1 MTVHFHYIYIAC
13 KAAFRDRHQLG
24 KTQVRKKMFKN
35 TSLDAAVLS
44 KAKTGVLTKKGFKQ
58 KSLYLF
64 PEPVSK
70 VTH

>member
-1 MTVHFHYIYIAC
+1 M
-13 KAAFRDRHQLG
+13 L
-24 KTQVRKKMFKN
+24 KN

-44 KAKTGVLTKKGFKQ
+44 KAVIRVLLRKGFKQ

-64 PEPVSK
+64 PEADAK